1 MKWKILAAL
10 AALLLLC
17 AACGD
22 RGNRPYEPD
31 TPAPAPHSGTF
42 TSDHGSLRFDG
53 DGKTVEYDF
62 DAELSALT
70 GLPEGKHEG
79 TYAFLSGDLP
89 PNGSVPVRY
98 DTAHELRIAAGED
111 TAVIPLGLAA
121 EDGKS
126 AAVGVNVVT
135 PERIPLLFTAEG
147 GSFSVVFVKGGT
159 E

>member
-31 TPAPAPHSGTF
+31 TPAPAPHTGAF
-42 TSDHGSLRFDG
+42 TSDHGSLRFHG
-53 DGKTVEYDF
+53 DGETVEYDF

-70 GLPEGKHEG
+70 GLPEGEHEG
-79 TYAFLSGDLP
+79 TYVFLSGDLP

-98 DTAHELRIAAGED
+98 DTAHELRITTGD
-111 TAVIPLGLAA
+111 KTAVISLGLVA

-126 AAVGVNVVT
+126 ATVGVNTVT

-147 GSFSVVFVKGGT
+147 GSFSIVFAKGGT

>member
-1 MKWKILAAL
+1 MKRKILAAL

-31 TPAPAPHSGTF
+31 TPAPAPHTGTF

-53 DGKTVEYDF
+53 DGETVEYAF
-62 DAELSALT
+62 DPELAALT
-70 GLPEGKHEG
+70 GLPEGEHEG
-79 TYAFLSGDLP
+79 TYVFLSGDLP

-98 DTAHELRIAAGED
+98 DTAHELRITTGED
-111 TAVIPLGLAA
+111 TAVIRLGLAA

-126 AAVGVNVVT
+126 ATVGVNVVT

-147 GSFSVVFVKGGT
+147 GSFSIVFVKGGT